1 MSLKI
6 LAKYLGF
13 LVFLPYQNVPAT
25 VSSLEERSQVQLQYS
40 LIEHSLIV
48 FFHITIILDRT
59 L

>member
-1 MSLKI
+1 MSLRI

-40 LIEHSLIV
+40 LIEHLLIV
-48 FFHITIILDRT
+48 ILYYDHFR
-59 L
+59 